1 VYVCL
6 LLLSRH
12 EKILK
17 CETQLQSGKALDE
30 EQLILMTSKPSVEK
44 SLLDL
49 KALQVSLEEV
59 AKEEKDREN
68 GGCTSPVKSTSYS
81 NEPADECKDSGVSE
95 PVVSSTGASAT
106 VSTGVAATA
115 AAAAATVASETDDAV
130 LSAVRKLLEL
140 IHVYNL

>member
-1 VYVCL
+1 
-6 LLLSRH
+6 
-12 EKILK
+12 
-17 CETQLQSGKALDE
+17 LQSGKALDE
-30 EQLILMTSKPSVEK
+30 EQLILMSSKPSVEK

-106 VSTGVAATA
+106 VSTGVAA
-115 AAAAATVASETDDAV
+115 AATGVASEIDDAV